1 MVGGASPVA
10 AAAIAALNHLL
21 RQEGWPLR
29 QLAPF
34 AGRIARV
41 EFGALALDL
50 AIDPDGLFATAP
62 DGAPPD
68 MTVSLPA
75 TALADLADGLPGVM
89 ASARIS
95 GVADFAEALGQ
106 VLRHLRWDAEDD
118 LARLV
123 GDVAARRLLIA
134 ARTAGR
140 WLADSGRSLGAAGA
154 EYLLYESPTLV
165 AKPAL
170 AAHAATCAELG
181 RDLDRLDA
189 RLAQLARRI
198 GAA

>member
-1 MVGGASPVA
+1 MGASPVA

-34 AGRIARV
+34 AGRIARL

-50 AIDPDGLFATAP
+50 AIARDGLFAAAP
-62 DGAPPD
+62 AGCLPD

-75 TALADLADGLPGVM
+75 SALGDLADGLPGVM
-89 ASARIS
+89 ASARIAGS
-95 GVADFAEALGQ
+95 ADFAEALGQ

-123 GDVAARRLLIA
+123 GDIAARRLLIA
-134 ARTAGR
+134 ARTASR
-140 WLADSGRSLGAAGA
+140 WLADSGRSLGAASA
-154 EYLLYESPTLV
+154 EYLLYEQPTLV
-165 AKPAL
+165 ARPTL
-170 AAHAATCAELG
+170 AAHAADCAELA
-181 RDLDRLDA
+181 RALDRLDA
-189 RLAQLARRI
+189 RLDQLARRR
-198 GAA
+198 GAG